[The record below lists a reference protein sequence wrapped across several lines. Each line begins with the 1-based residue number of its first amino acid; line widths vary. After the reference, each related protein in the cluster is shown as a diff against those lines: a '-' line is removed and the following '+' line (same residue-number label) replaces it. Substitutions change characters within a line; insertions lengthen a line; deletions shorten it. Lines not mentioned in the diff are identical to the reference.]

1 MAKSSYFEAAVAAVG
16 VAVVVAAA
24 GVAVAAV
31 AAGVAAAAVVD
42 AAHQLLKPLAI
53 FFCGLRCY
61 FEVEGSVP
69 IRRPSVLRSKDRL
82 SAAPLLFCP
91 RRSERR
97 SFQWCDAEGP
107 KASALSRVT
116 SFETSM
122 HQRWLSVERT
132 KINI

>member
-16 VAVVVAAA
+16 VVVVAAV
-24 GVAVAAV
+24 GVAVVAAV
-31 AAGVAAAAVVD
+31 AAGVAAAVVD
-42 AAHQLLKPLAI
+42 AVHQLLKPLAI